1 MRKVPAGVWP
11 VLATPFT
18 ENGDLDSAALAN
30 EVEFVIGHRAD
41 GVVLG
46 MVSEVLRLSSEE
58 RDALAEAVCRAAR
71 GRVGV
76 ITSVGAESLHTAVR
90 HAKHAEAAGAA
101 AVMAIPPLGT
111 PCDDEEL
118 FRYYAAIIESVQVP
132 VVVQDA
138 SGYLGR
144 PLSIELQA
152 HLFAAYGDRAL
163 FKPEAPP
170 IGPRLTR
177 LLQATGG
184 KAKVFEG
191 TGGLALVDSY
201 RRGIAGTMPGP
212 DLPWALVALWHALQ
226 AGDDDRAY
234 QIHGAAVRAGLGA
247 DQPRLLRRRPEA
259 PAAPPGGH
267 PRHLLS
273 RARRLPTR
281 PGDRTRGEPPVRPNS
296 QRGERRGIAL
306 SGSVVTVGF
315 RRHDEAGFEAALTP
329 PERVAVHALDQR
341 KRVPGHHDRRP
352 SG

>member
-1 MRKVPAGVWP
+1 MRRVPAGVWP

-18 ENGDLDSAALAN
+18 ENGDLDSAALAD
-30 EVEFVIGHRAD
+30 EVDFLIGHRAD

-58 RDALAEAVCRAAR
+58 RDALAEATCRAAR

-76 ITSVGAESLHTAVR
+76 TVSVGAESLRTAVR
-90 HAKHAEAAGAA
+90 HAKHAEAAGAD

-111 PCDDEEL
+111 ACDDEEL
-118 FRYYAAIIESVQVP
+118 FGYYAGIIESVEVP

-152 HLFAAYGDRAL
+152 NLFAAYGDRAL

-177 LLQATGG
+177 LLQVTGG
-184 KAKVFEG
+184 QAKVFEG

-212 DLPWALVALWHALQ
+212 DLPWALVALWHALE
-226 AGDDDRAY
+226 AGDDDRVY
-234 QIHGAAVRAGLGA
+234 QIAGPLCALVSLQTSLDSFVAV
-247 DQPRLLRRRPEA
+247 QKHLLRRQGVI
-259 PAAPPGGH
+259 PATY
-267 PRHLLS
+267 S
-273 RARRLPTR
+273 RGPVGYQLDAATEQEVNRLF
-281 PGDRTRGEPPVRPNS
+281 DR
-296 QRGERRGIAL
+296 L
-306 SGSVVTVGF
+306 HSVVNTG
-315 RRHDEAGFEAALTP
+315 A
-329 PERVAVHALDQR
+329 
-341 KRVPGHHDRRP
+341 
-352 SG
+352 

>member
-1 MRKVPAGVWP
+1 MRKVPAGVLP

-18 ENGDLDSAALAN
+18 EYGDLDSAALAD
-30 EVEFVIGHRAD
+30 EVDFVIGHRAD

-58 RDALAEAVCRAAR
+58 RDALAEATCRAAR

-76 ITSVGAESLHTAVR
+76 TVSVGAESLHTAVR
-90 HAKHAEAAGAA
+90 HAQHAEAAGAA

-111 PCDDEEL
+111 TCDDEEL
-118 FRYYAAIIESVQVP
+118 FRYYAGIIESVDLP

-152 HLFAAYGDRAL
+152 NLFAAYGDRAL

-184 KAKVFEG
+184 QAKVFEG

-226 AGDDDRAY
+226 AGDDDRAD
-234 QIHGAAVRAGLGA
+234 QIHGPLCALVSLQTSLDSFVAV
-247 DQPRLLRRRPEA
+247 QK
-259 PAAPPGGH
+259 
-267 PRHLLS
+267 HLLHRQGVIPATYS
-273 RARRLPTR
+273 RGPVGYQLDPATEQEVNRLF
-281 PGDRTRGEPPVRPNS
+281 DR
-296 QRGERRGIAL
+296 L
-306 SGSVVTVGF
+306 HSVVN
-315 RRHDEAGFEAALTP
+315 AGA
-329 PERVAVHALDQR
+329 
-341 KRVPGHHDRRP
+341 
-352 SG
+352 